1 LEWRPGGRREGRL
14 LAGDIVAFTVARP
27 PAMNG
32 HTSVVYCDM
41 LNLTGS
47 WHPSDG
53 WQNSG
58 EVIWTGD
65 KASGYGGQLPISS
78 TVKIFSPRGVIRA
91 PTGMNRIDDVNPGA
105 RVADSKVHCTNDL
118 LQLLY
123 NQNFIQSV

>member
-1 LEWRPGGRREGRL
+1 
-14 LAGDIVAFTVARP
+14 
-27 PAMNG
+27 
-32 HTSVVYCDM
+32 M